1 MIRKILKKE
10 TMSWQSRYILR
21 IFQHICIA
29 VVVSIFFYVMNG
41 SAITGTGNS
50 DYHLHNEDYGKEY
63 EDSAFFND
71 ILENNL
77 EKVLELVCISTLLET
92 DGEYDADKPLDV
104 TAFVNRNSILQGDYI
119 TAVYRVAD
127 LIKWS
132 QNGFEYEERDFSE
145 NDYSKFLNKT
155 TVYTHLMKNNAENG
169 MNSFLNSQLNDNT
182 IRTNINISGRGEDAG
197 SHTVLI
203 PRYKTVY
210 DEDVQNIT
218 STWEGYNSLCA
229 NITEAAST
237 MAINYE
243 LYLDSKKKYSGSNS
257 NLKFYITRTIN
268 AKTEVYTN
276 IEGLRG
282 NTNGIN
288 IQEIFQDYG
297 RYIYFCPYEMQYDT
311 NTKLDEAILRNLI
324 DPYDYTFPDQ
334 MKIYLAV
341 DSGSYAAMDDFS
353 IGRDAYLTYMPYFR
367 QLYSIMLF
375 LGIAYLLVIIHVT
388 AYEGHIEY
396 ADGSIG
402 GVERFDA
409 IPIELIIIFSA
420 AFISLLIYGY
430 NILIVNNTVISQ
442 NPRWRSGTLAAGIFI
457 ADSVLS
463 YVYYSIIRRAKSR
476 NLYQTSLLKRL
487 SVVTKK
493 LTSRMTMKQNMFVR
507 SIVPYIAALVLNFYL
522 IIYHDLAGIVIA
534 IVLDVAI
541 SIYIINLNND
551 KLIIYEALK
560 KISDGNID
568 VNIDTEKLHGVNVY
582 LANEL
587 NSIANAV
594 DDAVS
599 RSMRDEK
606 LKADLITNV
615 SHDIKTPL
623 TSIINYVDLLKRENI
638 EEPRIKEYIKILE
651 NKAQR
656 LRQLTDDLVEAS
668 KISSGNF
675 TLHMERINYAEIV
688 YQTLGEFYEKFDD
701 SDLTPILKCEKYEV
715 MIEADPR
722 QLYRVIENLLNNVCK
737 YALPGTRVY
746 QDLVVVEN
754 EGGGHDAIFS
764 VKNISRNELNISADE
779 LTERFIRGDISRST
793 EGSGLG
799 LSIAQ
804 SLTRAMGG
812 KFEIVLDGDLFK
824 VSVTFKT
831 EEFSMGNPSA
841 EKSESIE

>member
-1 MIRKILKKE
+1 MIRKILRKE
-10 TMSWQSRYILR
+10 TLSWQSRYILR

-29 VVVSIFFYVMNG
+29 VVVSIFFYVING

-50 DYHLHNEDYGKEY
+50 DYHLHNEDYGSKY
-63 EDSAFFND
+63 EDSLFFND

-77 EKVLELVCISTLLET
+77 DDVTELISISTLLET
-92 DGEYDADKPLDV
+92 DGEYDADKSLDV

-132 QNGFEYEERDFSE
+132 QNGFEYEDRDFSG
-145 NDYSKFLNKT
+145 NDSSKFLSKT
-155 TVYTHLMKNNAENG
+155 TVYTHMMKNNAENG
-169 MNSFLNSQLNDNT
+169 MNSFLNSQLNENT
-182 IRTNINISGRGEDAG
+182 IRTNINIAGSGEGEG

-203 PRYKTVY
+203 PRYKTIY
-210 DEDVQNIT
+210 DENVEEIT

-237 MAINYE
+237 MALNYD
-243 LYLDSKKKYSGSNS
+243 LYLEGKKKYNPNNS

-268 AKTEVYTN
+268 ARTEVYTN
-276 IEGLRG
+276 VEELQE
-282 NTNGIN
+282 NTNGVD
-288 IQEIFQDYG
+288 IQKKFKDYG
-297 RYIYFCPYEMQYDT
+297 KYIYFCPYEMQFDT
-311 NTKLDEAILRNLI
+311 NTRFDETQFRALLDS
-324 DPYDYTFPDQ
+324 YDYAFPDQ
-334 MKIYLAV
+334 MKFYFAV
-341 DSGSYAAMDDFS
+341 DSGYTAMDDFG
-353 IGRDAYLTYMPYFR
+353 IGRDAYLLYMPYFR

-375 LGIAYLLVIIHVT
+375 LIVAYVIVILHISS
-388 AYEGHIEY
+388 YEGHIEY

-402 GVERFDA
+402 GVEKLDV
-409 IPIELIIIFSA
+409 IPIELVIVFSA
-420 AFISLLIYGY
+420 ASIAIFAWGFSNLIMK
-430 NILIVNNTVISQ
+430 NSVIAQDPLRVSMV
-442 NPRWRSGTLAAGIFI
+442 LAGFVFLGDNALSF
-457 ADSVLS
+457 AFYSV
-463 YVYYSIIRRAKSR
+463 IRRAKAKY
-476 NLYQTSLLKRL
+476 LYQTSLLKHL
-487 SVVTKK
+487 SFITKK
-493 LTSRMTMKQNMFVR
+493 ISGKMSMRQNMFVR
-507 SIVPYIAALVLNFYL
+507 SIIPYTIALVLNFYL
-522 IIYHDLAGIVIA
+522 IIYHELVGIVIA
-534 IVLDVAI
+534 IVIDVAI

-551 KLIIYEALK
+551 KIIIYDALK
-560 KISDGNID
+560 KISNGDID
-568 VNIDTEKLHGVNVY
+568 VNIDTSKLHGANAY

-587 NSIANAV
+587 NSIASAV
-594 DDAVS
+594 DEAVS

-638 EEPRIKEYIKILE
+638 EDPRIKDYIKILE

-675 TLHMERINYAEIV
+675 TLHMTRINYAEIV
-688 YQTLGEFYEKFDD
+688 YQILGEFYEKFDD

-746 QDLVVVEN
+746 QDLVVVEDE
-754 EGGGHDAIFS
+754 EGGYDAIFS

-812 KFEIVLDGDLFK
+812 KFEIILDGDLFK

-841 EKSESIE
+841 EKSESVE